1 MTELGT
7 LAEVDLRG
15 IWDYEARD
23 FTPWLKENID
33 RLNQV
38 LGLDI
43 EITER
48 EGAVGPF
55 AVDLVGKD
63 LSSGRTVII
72 ENQLEPTDHTHLGQ
86 LLTYTAGRGA
96 KIVIWISPQF
106 REEHRQALDWLNEN
120 TGEDQVFFG
129 VEIKLV
135 RIDNSRPA
143 PLFKL
148 VSQPNEWQKS
158 IAGSKTIST
167 RGEAYQEFWTV
178 LLGKLKE
185 RAPGMTNAK
194 KGSPQSWC
202 SIGAGRTGFA
212 YAAAFK
218 SKGRLSAEVDIDTG
232 EREKNK
238 QFFDQLYE
246 QKDGIEKELNMALSW
261 ERMDSAQGCRIA
273 VYREGSIGANEKE
286 LDELQDWAI
295 ETLIK
300 FRNVFGKRIKMLPLT
315 MNPTNLTYRKKST
328 DHDES
333 S

>member
-1 MTELGT
+1 MAELGT
-7 LAEVDLRG
+7 LTEIDPRQV
-15 IWDYEARD
+15 WTCEAGN

-63 LSSGRTVII
+63 LSSGRTVVI

-120 TGEDQVFFG
+120 TGEDQAFFG

-135 RIDNSRPA
+135 RIDTSRPA
-143 PLFKL
+143 PLFRL

-158 IAGSKTIST
+158 VASPRGTSA
-167 RGEAYQEFWTV
+167 RGEAYQAFWTAFLEKV
-178 LLGKLKE
+178 KKQE
-185 RAPGMTNAK
+185 PGLTNAE
-194 KGSPQSWC
+194 KGLPQNWFNIS
-202 SIGAGRTGFA
+202 AGRSGFA
-212 YAAAFK
+212 YSASFK
-218 SKGRLSAEVDIDTG
+218 SKRRFGVELYIDTG
-232 EREKNK
+232 NKDKNE
-238 QFFDQLYE
+238 QYYDQLYE
-246 QKDGIEKELNMALSW
+246 QKDAIEQELGNALSW
-261 ERMDSAQGCRIA
+261 ERLDNARACRIA
-273 VYREGSIGANEKE
+273 FYREGSIDASEEE
-286 LDELQDWAI
+286 LNELQDWAI

-300 FRNVFGKRIKMLPLT
+300 FRNIFGKRIKTL
-315 MNPTNLTYRKKST
+315 
-328 DHDES
+328 
-333 S
+333 

>member
-1 MTELGT
+1 MHMAELGT
-7 LAEVDLRG
+7 LTEVDLREV
-15 IWDYEARD
+15 WSYEAKD

-63 LSSGRTVII
+63 LGSGRTVII

-106 REEHRQALDWLNEN
+106 HEEHRQALDWLNEN
-120 TGEDQVFFG
+120 TGEDQAFFG

-135 RIDNSRPA
+135 RIDTSRPA
-143 PLFKL
+143 PFFKL

-158 IAGSKTIST
+158 IAGSRTMST
-167 RGEAYQEFWTV
+167 RGEAYQEFWTTF
-178 LLGKLKE
+178 LEKLKE

-194 KGSPQSWC
+194 KGLPQSWC

-212 YAAAFK
+212 YSSAFR
-218 SKGRLSAEVDIDTG
+218 SKGRLSVEVYIDTG

-261 ERMDSAQGCRIA
+261 ERMDNAQACRIA
-273 VYREGSIGANEKE
+273 VYREGSIEANGEE
-286 LDELQDWAI
+286 LCELQDWAI
-295 ETLIK
+295 ETLLK
-300 FRNVFGKRIKMLPLT
+300 FRDVFGKRIKML
-315 MNPTNLTYRKKST
+315 
-328 DHDES
+328 
-333 S
+333 